1 LLQKDLK
8 SIQDEN
14 PIPHSLD
21 PSNLKPNFNS
31 SKAKSMK
38 NSNMFFFDEIS
49 VLVCYI
55 NITNYL
61 LLSKNG
67 KSI

>member
-21 PSNLKPNFNS
+21 PNNLKAIFNS
-31 SKAKSMK
+31 SKAKLVK
-38 NSNMFFFDEIS
+38 NSNMFFFD
-49 VLVCYI
+49 
-55 NITNYL
+55 
-61 LLSKNG
+61 
-67 KSI
+67 